1 VTAFD
6 TNILVYARRKE
17 TPRHK
22 EALRLLQEFAQGERP
37 WALPWVCVYEF
48 LRVVTHPRVF
58 DPPTDLE
65 AALEDVE
72 SLLDSPS
79 LHMLGEG
86 PRHRSL
92 MRRMLLEGN
101 AIGNLA
107 HDAHIAAI
115 LLEHGV
121 TEIFTA
127 DRDLNRFPGIKA
139 VDPFR

>member
-1 VTAFD
+1 MTAFD

-86 PRHRSL
+86 PQHRSL